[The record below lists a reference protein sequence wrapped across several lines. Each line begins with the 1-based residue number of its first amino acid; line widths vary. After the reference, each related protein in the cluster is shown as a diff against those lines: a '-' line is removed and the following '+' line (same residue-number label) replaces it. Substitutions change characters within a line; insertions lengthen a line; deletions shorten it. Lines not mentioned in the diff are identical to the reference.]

1 MAFSYLSH
9 TADIKFVASG
19 ETLEKAFSEAARA
32 VTHVMTDED
41 IHKINS
47 FKVSVQAESREA
59 LLFDFLDEVILL
71 LDTKNL
77 FVHSADLKIVE
88 KDGKYDL
95 SGELHGDSA
104 TAYERHGDVKAPTY
118 NDLSVTRTEDGWA
131 LQAVL
136 DI

>member
-19 ETLEKAFSEAARA
+19 ATLEEAFSEAARA
-32 VTHVMTDED
+32 VTHVMTDEN
-41 IHKINS
+41 IR
-47 FKVSVQAESREA
+47 KVKSYKVNVHAESLEA
-59 LLFDFLDEVILL
+59 LLFDFLDEVVLL

-77 FVHSADLKIVE
+77 FVHSAELKIE
-88 KDGKYDL
+88 HKGRSWEL

-104 TAYERHGDVKAPTY
+104 TGYERHGDVKAPTY